1 MSPGKP
7 KFYLTTPIYYTNG
20 LPHIGHTYTTV
31 VADTIRRYKRM
42 RGYEVVM
49 TTGTDE
55 HGVNVER
62 AAKKAGISET
72 EFVAKMAAEWRA
84 LWDELG
90 LTADEFIRTTDL
102 HHVRTVQ
109 WLFRLCRENGYVY
122 KGHYTGLYCI
132 YDNAFVSEPK
142 PGNLCPD
149 CDRPLEMLTEE
160 NYFFKLSAF
169 QKPLL
174 DFYRKNPDFIQPES
188 RRNEIVSFVEGGLK
202 DLSITR
208 TTIQWGIPVPGEEKH
223 VFYVWFDALTAYLS
237 AVGGPEFE
245 KRGMWP
251 ADLHLVGKDIIRFH
265 TVYWPAFLMAAMQPV
280 PKQVW
285 VHGWFLMDSAKM
297 SKSKGNVILPRPIA
311 NMLGMDALRYF
322 VLREIVFGQDG
333 NFSYDALV
341 TRYNS
346 DLANGLGNL
355 ASRTAALIEKN
366 FSGRIPKAAERK
378 PQDEALAKEV
388 QSAIGEVLE
397 NYENMNFARALE
409 AIWSV
414 IGSADKYLTTEQPW
428 ALGNSDEE
436 QARKATVLW
445 TTAELLRIVTV
456 LAHPV
461 MPASTE
467 KVWALLG
474 LPGSVASVELDG
486 LRWGQLAPGKQLG
499 KTQPLFPRVEK
510 NEAIERI
517 EAMANEE
524 LNPTP
529 AAPPAKPGTSVTP
542 GGAAAA
548 PQAAPEKIGIEDFA
562 KVEMRVG
569 QIKTAERIVGADK
582 LLKLTVDIGT
592 EIRQICAGIAQYYEP
607 EKLIGR
613 KVAVVV
619 NLAPRKLR
627 GVESNGMIIAA
638 AVGPEGRPVL
648 AGFPDEDV
656 EIGAR
661 LK

>member
-1 MSPGKP
+1 
-7 KFYLTTPIYYTNG
+7 
-20 LPHIGHTYTTV
+20 
-31 VADTIRRYKRM
+31 
-42 RGYEVVM
+42 
-49 TTGTDE
+49 
-55 HGVNVER
+55 
-62 AAKKAGISET
+62 
-72 EFVAKMAAEWRA
+72 
-84 LWDELG
+84 
-90 LTADEFIRTTDL
+90 
-102 HHVRTVQ
+102 
-109 WLFRLCRENGYVY
+109 
-122 KGHYTGLYCI
+122 
-132 YDNAFVSEPK
+132 
-142 PGNLCPD
+142 
-149 CDRPLEMLTEE
+149 
-160 NYFFKLSAF
+160 
-169 QKPLL
+169 
-174 DFYRKNPDFIQPES
+174 
-188 RRNEIVSFVEGGLK
+188 
-202 DLSITR
+202 
-208 TTIQWGIPVPGEEKH
+208 
-223 VFYVWFDALTAYLS
+223 
-237 AVGGPEFE
+237 
-245 KRGMWP
+245 
-251 ADLHLVGKDIIRFH
+251 VGKDIIRFH
-265 TVYWPAFLMAAMQPV
+265 TVYWPAFLMAAMLPV

-285 VHGWFLMDSAKM
+285 AHGWFLMDATKM
-297 SKSKGNVILPRPIA
+297 SKSKGNVVLPRPIA

-322 VLREIVFGQDG
+322 LLREVVFGQDG

-366 FSGRIPKAAERK
+366 FGGKIPKATECK

-388 QSAIGEVLE
+388 QAAIGEVLE
-397 NYENMNFARALE
+397 NYENLSFARALE
-409 AIWSV
+409 AIWGV
-414 IGSADKYLTTEQPW
+414 VASADKYLTTEQPW
-428 ALGNSDEE
+428 ALGNSEKD

-445 TTAELLRIVTV
+445 NAAELLRIVTV

-461 MPASTE
+461 LPASTA
-467 KVWALLG
+467 KVWTLLG

-486 LRWGQLAPGKQLG
+486 LQWGQPAPGKQLG
-499 KTQPLFPRVEK
+499 PAQPLFPRVDK

-524 LNPTP
+524 LNP
-529 AAPPAKPGTSVTP
+529 APPAKPAVSATP
-542 GGAAAA
+542 AGAAAA
-548 PQAAPEKIGIEDFA
+548 PPTAPEKIGIDDFA

-592 EIRQICAGIAQYYEP
+592 EIRQICAGIAQYYDP

-656 EIGAR
+656 EVGAR